1 VDVFEHLLHTPF
13 LHPSLSAIAL
23 AQEAAAAA
31 RARAD
36 AAAPSLKKPSAFLA
50 ESSDED
56 APLHVKAALKP
67 KASAASG
74 QTTLF
79 SFLQNKKV

>member
-1 VDVFEHLLHTPF
+1 VCGQYIHTSLLR
-13 LHPSLSAIAL
+13 PSLSAIAL

-31 RARAD
+31 RARAE

-56 APLHVKAALKP
+56 EPLQAKAALKP
-67 KASAASG
+67 NASAASG